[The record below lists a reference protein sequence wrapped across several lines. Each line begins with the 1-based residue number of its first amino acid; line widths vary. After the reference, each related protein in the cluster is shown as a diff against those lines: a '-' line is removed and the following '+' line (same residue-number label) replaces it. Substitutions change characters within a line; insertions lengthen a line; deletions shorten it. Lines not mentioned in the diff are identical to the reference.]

1 MSLGYQKEQKF
12 KFMEENY
19 RFQLE
24 KIYQFLENEI
34 NLQEKRVWFFGALI
48 TALLTAWY
56 YTKKDNENFSV
67 ILPFIAFVIS
77 LIQCFLN
84 RGSKYWLNYWQWK
97 LEYWKDLNIFCSEKE
112 SKDTNI
118 TTDWEK
124 SQDKFKGTAFLGAKR
139 KVKIPMLFIFFAD
152 FVCINCFLLFG
163 YELFYNN
170 KNGFNCPLL
179 IFLIINIIVIG
190 IAFIS
195 KPCKWK
201 CKKLCVWIKNRKCKI
216 FYICKWRIWKYKFWN
231 IFN

>member
-1 MSLGYQKEQKF
+1 MCKEPKQNDQSNF
-12 KFMEENY
+12 ENKNLIDDKK
-19 RFQLE
+19 FQLE

-84 RGSKYWLNYWQWK
+84 RGSKYWLNYWGELLK
-97 LEYWKDLNIFCSEKE
+97 KDYHNIFKYENNVDKTE
-112 SKDTNI
+112 LFKNI
-118 TTDWEK
+118 
-124 SQDKFKGTAFLGAKR
+124 GFLGAKR

-152 FVCINCFLLFG
+152 FVCLNCFLLFG